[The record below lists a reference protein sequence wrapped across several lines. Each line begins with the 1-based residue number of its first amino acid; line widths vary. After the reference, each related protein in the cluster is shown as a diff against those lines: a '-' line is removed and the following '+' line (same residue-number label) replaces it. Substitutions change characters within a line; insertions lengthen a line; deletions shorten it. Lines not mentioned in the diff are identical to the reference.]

1 METKYTEN
9 QKIKVKP
16 FRAREFK
23 LASKEVQ
30 DLWNKSVRN
39 LISDDIIIVVF
50 PISVCVEKCCQETN
64 MPSYI
69 EIMSLTWSTY

>member
-1 METKYTEN
+1 MEIKYTEN
-9 QKIKVKP
+9 QKKKIKVKP

-39 LISDDIIIVVF
+39 LISDDIVIVVF
-50 PISVCVEKCCQETN
+50 PISVSVEKCCQETN
-64 MPSYI
+64 MPTYI
-69 EIMSLTWSTY
+69 KIMSLT